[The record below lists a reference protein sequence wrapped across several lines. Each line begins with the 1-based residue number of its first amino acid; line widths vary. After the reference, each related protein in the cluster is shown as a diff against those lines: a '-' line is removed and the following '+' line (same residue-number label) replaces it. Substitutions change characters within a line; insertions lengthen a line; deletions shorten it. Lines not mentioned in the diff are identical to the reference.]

1 MIKIKL
7 KNGSE
12 EYFSNG
18 TNVLTIIKK
27 CLKKLE
33 KTAVAAFFNQKLIE
47 LNTPLKEDGTLEI
60 INFNHIESLK
70 MLNHTTSHLMLQ
82 ALSIKYPNILPTLGN
97 FNEEGFY
104 YDIDFQEHKV
114 SNHDFD
120 SIEKQMHKIAEKKLN
135 ISKKEFTYE
144 QALKIFK
151 NNHYKKEL
159 LQENKNKKITIYQQ
173 GDFIDFCSGL
183 HIINT
188 KLIKY
193 FKLLKISGVYFKGY
207 SDRKQIIRIYGTS
220 FFNKIDLD
228 NYLKI
233 LQEKKMND
241 HKYINKKLNF
251 FMLSQEVGL
260 GLPFWLSKGSTIRRI
275 IERYIVDK
283 ELMDGYDHVYTPV
296 IANINVY
303 STSGHLEHYHDNM
316 FPEMTMPNGEK
327 YVLRPMN
334 CPHHMMIYK
343 NKIYSYRELPV
354 RIAELGMMH
363 RLEKS
368 GAVSG
373 LERVREMTLND
384 AHIFIRTDQIKEEFK
399 KIVNFIREVYKDFD
413 INDYIFRLS
422 YRDPLDKKKYF
433 NDDEMWNKAEH
444 ILKEIMLE
452 LKLNFIEVKGEA
464 AFYGPKL
471 DVQVLTALGH
481 EETLSSVQI
490 DFLLPKRFGL
500 NYIGENGKKY
510 SPILI
515 HRCIVSTMERFFS
528 YLLERYKGFF
538 PFWLAPLQIIL
549 IPINLDN
556 HLIYAKKIQSI
567 LLKNGFRV
575 EINQKDYTLGYKIRE
590 AQKLK
595 IPYQIVIGDKEIKN
609 DIITFREYK
618 KDLQIM
624 MKIDKF
630 INLLIEKMNQ
640 KSIIL

>member
-1 MIKIKL
+1 MIKVKL
-7 KNGSE
+7 KNDLE
-12 EYFSNG
+12 KYFSHG
-18 TNVLTIIKK
+18 TDVLTIIKK
-27 CLKKLE
+27 YLKKLE
-33 KTAVAAFFNQKLIE
+33 KTAVAAFFNEKLIE
-47 LNTPLKEDGTLEI
+47 LNTPLQEDGILEI
-60 INFNHIESLK
+60 INFKHIESLK
-70 MLNHTTSHLMLQ
+70 ILNHTTSHLMLQ
-82 ALSIKYPNILPTLGN
+82 ALSIKFPNMLPTVGN

-104 YDIDFQEHKV
+104 YDIDFQEYKI

-120 SIEKQMHKIAEKKLN
+120 SIEKQMHKIAEKKLD

-151 NNHYKKEL
+151 NNHYKQEL
-159 LQENKNKKITIYQQ
+159 LKENKNKKITIYQQ
-173 GDFIDFCSGL
+173 GDFMDLCSGL

-193 FKLLKISGVYFKGY
+193 FKLLKISGAYFKGC
-207 SDRKQIIRIYGTS
+207 SNRKQIIRIYGTS
-220 FFNKIDLD
+220 FFNKNDLD
-228 NYLKI
+228 NYLKL
-233 LQEKKMND
+233 LQKKKMSD
-241 HKYINKKLNF
+241 HKYINKELNF
-251 FMLSQEVGL
+251 FMLSKEVGL

-275 IERYIVDK
+275 IERYIIDK
-283 ELMDGYDHVYTPV
+283 ELMNGYNHVYTPI
-296 IANINVY
+296 IANINIY
-303 STSGHLEHYHDNM
+303 STSGHLEHYHNNM
-316 FPEMTMPNGEK
+316 FPAMNMPNGEK

-354 RIAELGMMH
+354 KIAELGMMH

-384 AHIFIRTDQIKEEFK
+384 AHIFIRKDQIKEEFK
-399 KIVNFIREVYKDFD
+399 KIVNFIQEVYKDFN
-413 INDYIFRLS
+413 INNYIFRLS

-433 NDDEMWNKAEH
+433 NDDEMWNKAEI

-452 LKLNFIEVKGEA
+452 LKLNFTEAKGEA

-490 DFLLPKRFGL
+490 DFLLPKRFKL
-500 NYIGENGKKY
+500 TYVGEDGQNY

-538 PFWLAPLQIIL
+538 PFWLAPVQVIL

-556 HLIYAKKIQSI
+556 HLIYTKKIESI

-575 EINQKDYTLGYKIRE
+575 EINKKDSTLSYKIRE
-590 AQKLK
+590 AQKFK
-595 IPYQIVIGDKEIKN
+595 IPYQIVIGDKEIKDN
-609 DIITFREYK
+609 IITFREYK
-618 KDLQIM
+618 KNLQIT

-630 INLLIEKMNQ
+630 IDLLIEKMNQ
-640 KSIIL
+640 K

>member
-7 KNGSE
+7 KNGLE
-12 EYFSNG
+12 EYFSCG
-18 TNVLTIIKK
+18 TDVLTIIKK
-27 CLKKLE
+27 YLKKSE

-60 INFNHIESLK
+60 INFKHIESLK
-70 MLNHTTSHLMLQ
+70 MLNHTTSHLMLH
-82 ALSIKYPNILPTLGN
+82 ALSIKYPNILPTSGN

-104 YDIDFQEHKV
+104 YDIDFQEHKI

-120 SIEKQMHKIAEKKLN
+120 SIEKKMHQIAEKKLD
-135 ISKKEFTYE
+135 ILKKEFTYE
-144 QALKIFK
+144 QALEIFK

-159 LQENKNKKITIYQQ
+159 LQENKNKKINIYKQ
-173 GDFIDFCSGL
+173 GDFIDLCSDL

-193 FKLLKISGVYFKGY
+193 FKLLKISGAYFKGN
-207 SDRKQIIRIYGTS
+207 SNRKQIIRIYGTS
-220 FFNKIDLD
+220 FFNRNDL
-228 NYLKI
+228 NNHLKI
-233 LQEKKMND
+233 LQERKMSD
-241 HKYINKKLNF
+241 HKYINKDLNF

-283 ELMDGYDHVYTPV
+283 ELIGGYEHVYTPV
-296 IANINVY
+296 IANINIY
-303 STSGHLEHYHDNM
+303 STSGHLEHYRDNM
-316 FPEMTMPNGEK
+316 FPAMNMPNGEK

-343 NKIYSYRELPV
+343 NKIYSYKELPI

-399 KIVNFIREVYKDFD
+399 KIVNFIQEVYRDFD
-413 INDYIFRLS
+413 INNYIFRLS

-433 NDDEMWNKAEH
+433 NDDEMWNKAEN

-452 LKLNFIEVKGEA
+452 LKLNFTEVQGEA

-490 DFLLPKRFGL
+490 DFLLPKRFNL
-500 NYIGENGKKY
+500 TYVGEDGKKY

-538 PFWLAPLQIIL
+538 PFWLAPLQVIL

-556 HLIYAKKIQSI
+556 HLIYAQKIKSI

-575 EINQKDYTLGYKIRE
+575 EINQKDSTLSYKIRE
-590 AQKLK
+590 AQKWK
-595 IPYQIVIGDKEIKN
+595 IPYQIVIGDKEIKD

-630 INLLIEKMNQ
+630 IHLLISKMKQ
-640 KSIIL
+640 K